1 MCTLNYASAL
11 SYKRK
16 TWFEYAVG
24 RNQKI
29 VVVLLLLGTTPKI
42 LNWCYFDHVAIFICL
57 HHCHYGIHSL
67 NWELDGYI
75 LAKIV
80 ATSTEVICFFAEVL
94 WGFIS
99 SESYLKRR
107 SILTVANKNTPI
119 KAHKV
124 SSFMRFNKIL
134 RNLTIVFTFGMYLR
148 RSHTKVA
155 LVPSGTKIFK
165 MRSLIGNFQFNT
177 SFIKILFC
185 VFALLFFIDQNTW
198 K

>member
-1 MCTLNYASAL
+1 MHLYYILL

-67 NWELDGYI
+67 SWELDGYI

-80 ATSTEVICFFAEVL
+80 ATSTEVICIFAEVL

-99 SESYLKRR
+99 SLIWREDQSLQLPIRILPLRHTRYLLLWG
-107 SILTVANKNTPI
+107 LTK
-119 KAHKV
+119 
-124 SSFMRFNKIL
+124 SSGIWL
-134 RNLTIVFTFGMYLR
+134 
-148 RSHTKVA
+148 
-155 LVPSGTKIFK
+155 
-165 MRSLIGNFQFNT
+165 
-177 SFIKILFC
+177 
-185 VFALLFFIDQNTW
+185 
-198 K
+198 